1 MQDDQ
6 SNQRSKIRIISLIE
20 KVHGHGRT
28 TNASISKR
36 LKNFLPV
43 IILLLALVGCGD
55 LVVELLILAPSA
67 FVLILVLFFLL
78 EKCSCFK
85 YLE

>member
-43 IILLLALVGCGD
+43 VIILLLALVGCGD

-78 EKCSCFK
+78 EKCS
-85 YLE
+85 

>member
-1 MQDDQ
+1 M
-6 SNQRSKIRIISLIE
+6 
-20 KVHGHGRT
+20 HGHGRT

-43 IILLLALVGCGD
+43 VIILLLALVGSGD
-55 LVVELLILAPSA
+55 LVVELLILAPSS

-78 EKCSCFK
+78 EKCSSFK
-85 YLE
+85 YLCTVNC